1 MALESG
7 KLLAKSLFNSEMGQ
21 NATNSF
27 SGMLHRGL
35 DKTTETIQQ
44 GLQNI
49 KEQTSSENITKSI
62 NSRFGGRRRS
72 SSRKMLLGGKKRKSK
87 KHRKMNQTKKKRSHS
102 RR

>member
-7 KLLAKSLFNSEMGQ
+7 KLLAKSLFNSQMGQ
-21 NATNSF
+21 DATNSF

-35 DKTTETIQQ
+35 DKTTETIQR
-44 GLQNI
+44 GLDNI

-72 SSRKMLLGGKKRKSK
+72 SRKMLLGGKKRKSK
-87 KHRKMNQTKKKRSHS
+87 KHRKTNQTKKKRSHS